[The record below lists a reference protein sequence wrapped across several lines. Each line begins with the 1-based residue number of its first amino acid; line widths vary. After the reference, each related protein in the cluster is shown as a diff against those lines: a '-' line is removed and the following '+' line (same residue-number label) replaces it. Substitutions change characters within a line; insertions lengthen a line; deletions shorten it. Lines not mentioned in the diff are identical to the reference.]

1 MAKLGSYREMGKRQG
16 GWLDAWKEEGRLSCV
31 LHKTPPHIRLR
42 HSFRKVEL
50 DESDRGVKRK
60 IRWLPWTCWE
70 TDDYHRARRFDSNP
84 PTAKFCPA
92 DRLLE
97 HLEQRDD
104 LPDDEVIFTFK
115 GSGRDKREIIKSD
128 LLGHKGSRDSWQDDF
143 TAKTE
148 YVIAL
153 IPLKDP
159 KAVLLSNE
167 KWSLGQALLD
177 RIQTDCEELGDDVGD
192 PEQRPIAYLFEYS
205 SNRNVYSISR
215 FKEGQEKA
223 EKDGIWPG
231 IVELWEGPAPDAD
244 PYCRPGDPKELL
256 EAMQEGAVVDLPL
269 DDLFAPALAQWTE
282 RKAKEDNEATDFDP
296 KKIEAEEKA
305 AKAKAAQTRA
315 AKAKAA
321 KAEKAEKAKS
331 NGTAAK
337 PEPAPKKDKPKRAVR
352 QVAKPEPEPE
362 PPEEVQVFECESCN
376 ADWPENLDECPGCGL
391 KAVAPSSERPPPL
404 GDDDVP
410 SDPAGD
416 ESSAGGASRDFKF

>member
-1 MAKLGSYREMGKRQG
+1 MARLGSYREMGKKRG

-31 LHKTPPHIRLR
+31 LHRTPPHIRLR

-60 IRWLPWTCWE
+60 VRWLPWTCWE

-92 DRLLE
+92 DRLIE
-97 HLEQRDD
+97 HLEARDD
-104 LPDDEVIFTFK
+104 LPDDEVIFSFK
-115 GSGRDKREIIKSD
+115 GSGRDKREIIKVD
-128 LLGHKGSRDSWQDDF
+128 LLGNGDSRDSWQDDF

-177 RIQTDCEELGDDVGD
+177 RIQTDCEEYGDDVGD
-192 PEQRPIAYLFEYS
+192 PEKRPTAYLFEYS
-205 SNRNVYSISR
+205 PKRNMYSISR
-215 FKEGQEKA
+215 NKEGQEKA
-223 EKDGIWPG
+223 EKDGTWSG

-269 DDLFAPALAQWTE
+269 DDLFAPALAQWKE
-282 RKAKEDNEATDFDP
+282 RKAKENDEATDFDP
-296 KKIEAEEKA
+296 KKIEEEIKT
-305 AKAKAAQTRA
+305 AKAKKDGRRSTKGKDAKGKQNGAA
-315 AKAKAA
+315 AKS
-321 KAEKAEKAKS
+321 E
-331 NGTAAK
+331 T
-337 PEPAPKKDKPKRAVR
+337 APKKDKPKRAVR

-362 PPEEVQVFECESCN
+362 PPDEVQVFECEGCG
-376 ADWPENLDECPGCGL
+376 ADWPEDADECPGCGL
-391 KAVAPSSERPPPL
+391 KAAAPPVDQAG
-404 GDDDVP
+404 GDDDIP

-416 ESSAGGASRDFKF
+416 EQPSVGGASRDFKF